1 MIKKVS
7 NAQGN
12 GTWEKDGKTF
22 YKFQYEFEDGFV
34 FDAMHMTP
42 APKFQPGDEVEIEQK
57 GSRNGVGYGKMNR
70 VGANKSFGGSSY
82 SKPSGSTQ
90 MTIEAQWAI
99 NAVLNF
105 YASNGTEAD
114 FPTLHK
120 DSITML
126 RLRDEVIKGY
136 NQKKEADAQG

>member
-1 MIKKVS
+1 
-7 NAQGN
+7 
-12 GTWEKDGKTF
+12 
-22 YKFQYEFEDGFV
+22 
-34 FDAMHMTP
+34 
-42 APKFQPGDEVEIEQK
+42 
-57 GSRNGVGYGKMNR
+57 
-70 VGANKSFGGSSY
+70 
-82 SKPSGSTQ
+82 

-105 YASNGTEAD
+105 YASNKTEAD

-136 NQKKEADAQG
+136 NQKKELDAQG